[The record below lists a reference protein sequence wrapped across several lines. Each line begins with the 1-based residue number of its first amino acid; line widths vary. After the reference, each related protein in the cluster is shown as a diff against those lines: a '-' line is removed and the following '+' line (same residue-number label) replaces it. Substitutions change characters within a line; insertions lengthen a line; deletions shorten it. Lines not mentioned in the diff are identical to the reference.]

1 MYAWHWA
8 GCCHLSEYDQCSAR
22 ASLGPDHQGVGP
34 CGQPLPPGRPGTG
47 AAGRGRR
54 AQLLGGTG
62 GGGER
67 RRRAAVP
74 GRGRAA
80 PLGLEA
86 AGQKLSLRG
95 KKALSAEE
103 MDMGPG
109 PRRAGRAH
117 RPGVCPCQDP
127 GGPAEVEHGPLD
139 VFQMLKSMCAWQ
151 RLASEPQDSGA
162 GRVSLPQGTAP
173 DLPLGNK
180 GSTSLGGAV
189 ALLKCSDRKG
199 SSQGTPRQPSATRLP
214 TWGRPGKSP
223 MRGST

>member
-1 MYAWHWA
+1 
-8 GCCHLSEYDQCSAR
+8 
-22 ASLGPDHQGVGP
+22 P
-34 CGQPLPPGRPGTG
+34 
-47 AAGRGRR
+47 AA
-54 AQLLGGTG
+54 Q
-62 GGGER
+62 
-67 RRRAAVP
+67 VP

-162 GRVSLPQGTAP
+162 GRSEPGR
-173 DLPLGNK
+173 NK

>member
-1 MYAWHWA
+1 
-8 GCCHLSEYDQCSAR
+8 
-22 ASLGPDHQGVGP
+22 P
-34 CGQPLPPGRPGTG
+34 
-47 AAGRGRR
+47 AA
-54 AQLLGGTG
+54 Q
-62 GGGER
+62 
-67 RRRAAVP
+67 VP

-162 GRVSLPQGTAP
+162 GRVSAHVERASILSARNSSPTARPTFSSGPRPAASRVLPHSLAATHSPFSPA
-173 DLPLGNK
+173 LPHSLRLSCCLFFLRNK